1 MTQIHLIITDCFGV
15 IAVNLAIVSQKRLRN
30 IGGLTVSVLELRLE
44 LFGFKIWSSQCVVY
58 LAKILYSHSTSL
70 TQEKKWVLLN
80 CQGSLMKCWG

>member
-1 MTQIHLIITDCFGV
+1 M
-15 IAVNLAIVSQKRLRN
+15 
-30 IGGLTVSVLELRLE
+30 VSVLELRLE